1 MITDGESKS
10 IWYDTGQPPQQMP
23 LAGDTQ
29 ADVAIIGGG
38 IAGLTTAYMLAREG
52 KRVVVLE
59 SKEVASGQTGRSTA
73 QLSTACDDRYTEM
86 EKLHGERGAQIIA
99 ESFRAAIDKL
109 EEITKTE
116 NIDCDFERV
125 DGYVFLPN
133 DEGDGPEYLD
143 EELAASHRAGLSDVE
158 KVERAPLPGF
168 NTGVALR
175 YPRQGNFDPVRY
187 LTGLARAIE
196 RDGGRIH
203 TNTHVTEIKSEGDGK
218 GVRIETEG
226 GASVT
231 ADAVV
236 VATNSPIN
244 DLFAMHTKQAPYRTY
259 VVGMRVPRG
268 SVPHGQYSDD
278 LDPYHYVRLQ
288 SLPDNENAE
297 YDVIL
302 TGGEDHKTGQAD
314 DAEERYAR
322 LEAWTRERFP
332 AVEGTEYRW
341 SGQVMEPVD
350 GVAYI
355 GRNPLDASNVFIAT
369 GDSGQGTSHGTIAGI
384 LLTDLIQGR
393 DNPWA
398 TLYDPRRKS
407 LGRESLKEFI
417 VEQANVAAQYTDYVT
432 GGDIASPDELTPGEG
447 GIMRRGLSKIA
458 VYKDESG
465 AITERSAVCT
475 HLGCIVS
482 WNSGE
487 KSWDC
492 PCHGSRFDCKGK
504 VIEGPAVSDLAA
516 IEN

>member
-10 IWYDTGQPPQQMP
+10 IWYDTGQPPQEQP
-23 LAGDTQ
+23 LASDTKT
-29 ADVAIIGGG
+29 DVAIVGGG
-38 IAGLTTAYMLAREG
+38 IAGLTVAYMLAREG

-59 SKEVASGQTGRSTA
+59 DKEIAGGQTGRSTA

-86 EKLHGERGAQIIA
+86 EKIHGAGGARIIA
-99 ESFRAAIDKL
+99 ESFVAAIDKL

-125 DGYVFLPN
+125 DGYLILPS
-133 DEGDGPEYLD
+133 DSGGEEHLD
-143 EELAASHRAGLSDVE
+143 EELAASHRAGITDAE
-158 KVERAPLPGF
+158 KLERAPIEGF
-168 NTGVALR
+168 DTGACLR
-175 YPRQGNFDPVRY
+175 YPRQGQFDPVRY
-187 LTGLARAIE
+187 LAGLARAIE

-203 TNTHVTEIKSEGDGK
+203 THTHVTEFKSEGETVTIK
-218 GVRIETEG
+218 TEG
-226 GASVT
+226 GATVT
-231 ADAVV
+231 AAHLV
-236 VATNSPIN
+236 VATNSPIG
-244 DLFAMHTKQAPYRTY
+244 DHVVMHTKQSPYRSY
-259 VVGMRVPRG
+259 VVGMRVARG
-268 SVPHGQYSDD
+268 SIARAQYWDD

-288 SLPDNENAE
+288 ALPNEREAE
-297 YDVIL
+297 YDVL
-302 TGGEDHKTGQAD
+302 LVGGEDHKTGQED

-332 AVEGTEYRW
+332 QVEGTEYRW

-355 GRNPLDASNVFIAT
+355 GRNPLDESNVYIVT
-369 GDSGQGTSHGTIAGI
+369 GDSGQGTTHGTIAGI
-384 LLTDLIQGR
+384 ILSDLIQGR

-398 TLYDPRRKS
+398 KLYEPRRKS
-407 LGRESLKEFI
+407 LRVESLKKFV
-417 VEQANVAAQYTDYVT
+417 VENLNVAKQYVDLVT
-432 GGDIASPDELTPGEG
+432 GGDVASVDDIATGEG
-447 GIMRRGLSKIA
+447 AVIRRGLSKIA

-465 AITERSAVCT
+465 ALTERSAICP
-475 HLGCIVS
+475 HLDCVVH

-516 IEN
+516 VEG